1 MDSISSNMVS
11 KVLLQTSANEA
22 AKENSEKMN
31 IPQVLQLSKDA
42 YRYAYNNDSRMNE
55 KLVEFYKEGIKNP
68 SLAKIIA
75 NHATLKGTEYYGDKV
90 QEDIGSLRGNPW
102 TLIKDYLKNVFKA
115 AYRLKAAQ
123 KTFSINYF
131 YSRFEDEYKKL
142 YGKTYKLREK
152 LIIEQRVLFDKIV
165 PCLPKSI
172 KKTVKY
178 AKYF

>member
-1 MDSISSNMVS
+1 MDNVSNNIVS
-11 KVLLQTSANEA
+11 NILLRAA
-22 AKENSEKMN
+22 AKEVALQNSEKMDV
-31 IPQVLQLSKDA
+31 QKVLQVANDT
-42 YRYAYNNDSRMNE
+42 YRYAYNNDSRMNQ
-55 KLVEFYKEGIKNP
+55 KLVEFYQEGIKNP

-75 NHATLKGTEYYGDKV
+75 NHATLKGAKYYGDKV

-115 AYRLKAAQ
+115 AYRLKSAQ
-123 KTFSINYF
+123 KTFPIKDF
-131 YSRFEDEYKKL
+131 YGRFEDKNKEL

-165 PCLPKSI
+165 PCLPKSC
-172 KKTVKY
+172 KKAMKY